1 MISNK
6 RRFELPAA
14 GDLSEEQEDIEDLEL
29 DGQHLIIGG
38 PGTGKSVLCLS
49 RARMLNKK
57 SKPYCFLVFN
67 VLLERA
73 TRQLYPDIT
82 SSRWIR
88 WIKREFWGR
97 YNKGLREK
105 SNKPGDFDWSLAKQ
119 TIDEKQEE
127 HQPMA
132 LQDGDIQYFILD
144 EGQDMPVGFYEVLID
159 MGWENLFVA
168 ADENQSI
175 TGLNSTI
182 ANLREVLGLSG
193 VHEQHDLHEN
203 FRQKDKGFF
212 VAQLANEFYCETAS
226 NQVSLPAI
234 SRSTE
239 IPWVYKYRAGHLDT
253 ICKKILLRCHNNPK
267 ELIGILAPNHTI
279 RNKYLGILQSIQQS
293 EILISTYDG
302 NESSVESIHF
312 DRGGVVVICAQSC
325 KGLEFDTV
333 FIADINEFWVRQ
345 DACTTK
351 KLFFV
356 MTSRARERIYLLRD
370 GAVQRCPVE
379 DQAILPRDDNILKRN
394 YPI

>member
-1 MISNK
+1 MMSNK

-14 GDLSEEQEDIEDLEL
+14 GDLSEEQEDVEDLEL

-49 RARMLNKK
+49 RARLLNKK

-73 TRQLYPDIT
+73 TRQLYPDVT

-88 WIKREFWGR
+88 WIKREFWNR

-105 SNKPGDFDWSLAKQ
+105 SNNPGDFDWELAKQ
-119 TIDEKQEE
+119 TMQGQE
-127 HQPMA
+127 PVVP
-132 LQDGDIQYFILD
+132 QDSDTQYFILD
-144 EGQDMPVGFYEVLID
+144 EGQDMPVGFYETLIE

-182 ANLREVLGLSG
+182 ANLRDVLGLGG

-212 VAQLANEFYCETAS
+212 VAQLANEFYCEIAS
-226 NQVSLPAI
+226 NQVALPAI
-234 SRSTE
+234 AESTE
-239 IPWVYKYRAGHLDT
+239 VPWVYQYPPGGLGA
-253 ICKKILLRCHNNPK
+253 ICNKILQRCHNNPK
-267 ELIGILAPNHTI
+267 ELVGILAPNHAI
-279 RNKYLGILQSIQQS
+279 RNKYLGILQGIQQS
-293 EILISTYDG
+293 NILISTYDG
-302 NESSVESIHF
+302 NEASVESIHF

-333 FIADINEFWVRQ
+333 FIADINQFWVNR
-345 DACTTK
+345 DTCTTK

-356 MTSRARERIYLLRD
+356 MTSRARERVYLLRD

-379 DQAILPRDDNILKRN
+379 DEGILPKDESILKRN